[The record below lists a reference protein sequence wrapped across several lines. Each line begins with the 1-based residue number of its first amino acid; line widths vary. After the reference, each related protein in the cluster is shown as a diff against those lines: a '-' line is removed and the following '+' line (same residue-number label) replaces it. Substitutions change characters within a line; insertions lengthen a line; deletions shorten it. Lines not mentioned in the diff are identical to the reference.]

1 MKHVPALAAAALT
14 LAACTEGIPP
24 SGPGALRP
32 SAAVAAQRGEYG
44 EYGEYIVVFRPD
56 VADAPGLARDL
67 VAAHGG
73 ALRFTYRHAIKGFAV
88 RGLPSAAVA
97 ALTRNT
103 QVAYVEADAPAQL
116 FATTTQSG
124 ATWGLDRV
132 DQNDLP
138 LNGTYAYNADGT
150 GVNAYVFDTG
160 ISRFHADFGGRA
172 SYVPAGQNGNFVGD
186 GRVDAQDCH
195 GHGTHVAGTL
205 GGTTWGVAKGVKIWA
220 ARVVDCQGRG
230 VASTAIAAVDWV
242 TANGL
247 KPAVVNMSLG
257 YGDVQSLRDAV
268 ERAIAAGISFAVS
281 AGNGDANQV
290 PQDACKGSPAGAPN
304 ANTVGAT
311 ASNDAESSFSNYGPC
326 VDILA
331 PGSNVTSAYFL
342 TETGSIAL
350 SGTSMASPH
359 VAGAIA
365 LYLQGHPTATPAQ
378 VTGAL
383 KANAVANTISLH
395 SSSRTFGTPNLFL
408 HTLNFGVAAPP
419 SNAPP
424 VASFAVACS
433 GLTCDFNASGSTDD
447 GGITSYAWSFGDGS
461 SGSGVAASH
470 TYAAGGSYA
479 VTLTVT
485 DAGGLTGTAE
495 RSANPTNPPAAIS
508 LTARGYKVKG
518 LQKVDLS
525 WSGAISASVDV
536 FRGGTRIVTTSND
549 GAHTDNVD
557 RKGGATY
564 TYKVCEAGTMRCS
577 NQTTVVF

>member
-1 MKHVPALAAAALT
+1 MKHKLALAAAALT
-14 LAACTEGIPP
+14 LAACTEGVPP
-24 SGPGALRP
+24 SAPGAAQP
-32 SAAVAAQRGEYG
+32 SAAVAAPRGD
-44 EYGEYIVVFRPD
+44 YIVVFRPD
-56 VADAPGLARDL
+56 VADAPGLARTL
-67 VAAHGG
+67 IAAHGG
-73 ALRFTYRHAIKGFAV
+73 ELRFTYEHAIKGFAV

-97 ALTRNT
+97 ALARNA
-103 QVAYVEADAPAQL
+103 QVAYVEADAPVQL

-138 LNGTYAYNADGT
+138 LTGTYAYNADGT

-160 ISRFHADFGGRA
+160 ISLFHADFGGRA
-172 SYVPAGQNGNFVGD
+172 SYVPAGRNGNFVGD

-205 GGTTWGVAKGVKIWA
+205 GGTTWGVAKRVKIWA

-230 VASTAIAAVDWV
+230 VASTSIAAVDWV

-290 PQDACKGSPAGAPN
+290 PQDACKQSPAGAPN

-311 ASNDAESSFSNYGPC
+311 TSGDAESSFSNYGAC

-342 TETGSIAL
+342 NETGSIAL

-378 VTGAL
+378 ATSAL

-408 HTLNFGVAAPP
+408 YTLNFAATPP
-419 SNAPP
+419 ANAPP
-424 VASFAVACS
+424 VASFTVACS
-433 GLTCDFNASGSTDD
+433 GLKCDVNASASTDD
-447 GGITSYAWSFGDGS
+447 NGITSYAWNFGDGS
-461 SGSGVAASH
+461 TGSGVTASR
-470 TYAAGGSYA
+470 TYAAGGTYT

-485 DAGGLTGTAE
+485 DAAGLTATAQ
-495 RSANPTNPPAAIS
+495 RSANPANPPAAIS
-508 LTARGYKVKG
+508 LTTRGYKVKG
-518 LQKVDLS
+518 LQRVDLS
-525 WSGAISASVDV
+525 WSGATSTSVDV
-536 FRGGTRIVTTSND
+536 FRSGARIVTTAND
-549 GAHTDNVD
+549 GAHTDNVN
-557 RKGGATY
+557 RKGSATY
-564 TYKVCEAGTMRCS
+564 TYKVCEAGTTRCS